1 MAAPFVAIVGR
12 TNVGKSTL
20 FNRLVGQR
28 LAVVDAVPGV
38 TRDRLYAEIDL
49 DGSAI
54 VLVDTGGLAGA
65 ESDQFMTKVKE
76 QAAIALQ
83 EADLLLFMVDAREG
97 LVSLDW
103 EVADVVRRS
112 GNPVILIANKMESPK
127 LEGSEFAELG
137 FGMPLQLSALY
148 GYGLGEVIDAILDDL
163 PAPEAEPEPVAGE
176 VAVAL
181 VGRPNAGKSAI
192 INALLGEERVIV
204 SEEPGTTRDAVDT
217 TVEFADEPY
226 RLVDTAGLRRRGK
239 RSEGLEYY
247 SSLRTLRALQRADVG
262 IVVIDALEGVTSQDA
277 HIIGEVMDAGRGLV
291 LLAHKWDLV
300 QDFARSQNDD
310 GKDMAQIEE
319 ALRRDFS
326 YIVGN
331 KLRFADFAELLFTS
345 AVTGEGLDEILP
357 TAKQAAQQYARQ
369 LDPARLNQALHEA
382 LAAHQPSSRK
392 HHLRIRS
399 IEQVTTRPP
408 TFVLRVN
415 DPELMHFSYKRYL
428 VNQLREAFGFLGT
441 PIKLFVR
448 KESAT
453 ARELT
458 PDA

>member
-28 LAVVDAVPGV
+28 LAVVDAIPGV

-49 DGSAI
+49 DGSDI

-65 ESDQFMTKVKE
+65 ESDQFMTQVKE

-127 LEGSEFAELG
+127 LEASEFAELG
-137 FGMPLQLSALY
+137 FGMSLQLSALY
-148 GYGLGEVIDAILDDL
+148 GYGLGEVIEAILDDL
-163 PAPEAEPEPVAGE
+163 PEPEAEPEPVAGE

-181 VGRPNAGKSAI
+181 VGRPNVGKSAI

-204 SEEPGTTRDAVDT
+204 SEQPGTTRDAVDIAL
-217 TVEFADEPY
+217 EFADEPY

-277 HIIGEVMDAGRGLV
+277 HIIGEVMEAGRGLV

-300 QDFARSQNDD
+300 QDFARSQTDD
-310 GKDMAQIEE
+310 GNNMAQIEQT
-319 ALRRDFS
+319 LRRDFS
-326 YIVGN
+326 YIVGS

-345 AVTGEGLDEILP
+345 VVTGEGLGEILP
-357 TAKQAAQQYARQ
+357 TAKQAAHQYARQ
-369 LDPARLNQALHEA
+369 LDPTRLNQVLQEA
-382 LAAHQPSSRK
+382 LAAHQPPSRK
-392 HHLRIRS
+392 HHLRIRG

-415 DPELMHFSYKRYL
+415 DPELMHFSYERYL

-448 KESAT
+448 GRSQ
-453 ARELT
+453 RQR
-458 PDA
+458 

>member
-1 MAAPFVAIVGR
+1 VAAPFVAIVGR

-28 LAVVDAVPGV
+28 LAVVDALPGV

-49 DGSAI
+49 DGREI

-65 ESDQFMTKVKE
+65 EGDQFMTKVKE

-97 LVSLDW
+97 LVALDW

-112 GNPVILIANKMESPK
+112 GKPVVLIANKMESPK
-127 LEGSEFAELG
+127 LDPNEFAELG

-148 GYGLGEVIDAILDDL
+148 GYGLGEVIDAILYNL
-163 PAPEAEPEPVAGE
+163 PPPGAEVEPVAGE
-176 VAVAL
+176 VAIAL

-204 SEEPGTTRDAVDT
+204 SEEPGTTRDAVDIA
-217 TVEFADEPY
+217 VEFEGEPY

-239 RSEGLEYY
+239 RSQGLEYY
-247 SSLRTLRALQRADVG
+247 SSLRALRALQRADVG
-262 IVVIDALEGVTSQDA
+262 IVVIDALEGVTNQDA
-277 HIIGEVMDAGRGLV
+277 HIVGEVMNAGRGLV

-300 QDFARSQNDD
+300 QDFARSQNDE
-310 GKDMAQIEE
+310 GTDMAQIEQT
-319 ALRRDFS
+319 LRADFS
-326 YIVGN
+326 LIVGSR
-331 KLRFADFAELLFTS
+331 LRFADFAELIFTS
-345 AVTGEGLDEILP
+345 AVTGEGLEQILP
-357 TAKQAAQQYARQ
+357 TARQIAKQYAREIEPTQ
-369 LDPARLNQALHEA
+369 LDEVLQEA
-382 LAAHQPSSRK
+382 LVAHQPPSRK
-392 HHLRIRS
+392 NRRLRIRS

-408 TFVLRVN
+408 TFVLQVN

-428 VNQLREAFGFLGT
+428 INQLREAFGFEGT
-441 PIKLFVR
+441 PIRLFVR
-448 KESAT
+448 RNLQQQES
-453 ARELT
+453 
-458 PDA
+458 

>member
-1 MAAPFVAIVGR
+1 VAAPFVAIVGR

-28 LAVVDAVPGV
+28 LAVVDALPGV

-49 DGSAI
+49 DGSDL

-97 LVSLDW
+97 LISLDR

-112 GNPVILIANKMESPK
+112 GKPVLLIANKMESPK
-127 LEGSEFAELG
+127 LEASEFAELG

-148 GYGLGEVIDAILDDL
+148 GDGLGEVIDGILDNL
-163 PAPEAEPEPVAGE
+163 PPPEAEVEPVAGE

-192 INALLGEERVIV
+192 VNALLGEDRVIV
-204 SEEPGTTRDAVDT
+204 SETPGTTRDAVDIA
-217 TVEFADEPY
+217 VEFADEPY

-239 RSEGLEYY
+239 RSQGLEYY
-247 SSLRTLRALQRADVG
+247 SSLRALRALQRADVG
-262 IVVIDALEGVTSQDA
+262 VVVIDALEGVTSQDA
-277 HIIGEVMDAGRGLV
+277 HIIGEVMAAGRGLV

-300 QDFARSQNDD
+300 QDFARSQDNEDR
-310 GKDMAQIEE
+310 DMARIEQT
-319 ALRRDFS
+319 LRTDFS
-326 YIVGN
+326 HIVGR
-331 KLRFADFAELLFTS
+331 KLRFADFAELIFTS
-345 AVTGEGLDEILP
+345 AVTGEGLVEILP
-357 TAKQAAQQYARQ
+357 TARQVAEQYARQ
-369 LDPARLNQALHEA
+369 VDPARLNEALQEA
-382 LAAHQPSSRK
+382 LATHQPPSRRNRR
-392 HHLRIRS
+392 LRIRG

-408 TFVLRVN
+408 TFVLQVN

-428 VNQLREAFGFLGT
+428 VNQLREAFGFVGT

-448 KESAT
+448 RSPQQQES
-453 ARELT
+453 
-458 PDA
+458 

>member
-1 MAAPFVAIVGR
+1 
-12 TNVGKSTL
+12 
-20 FNRLVGQR
+20 
-28 LAVVDAVPGV
+28 V

-49 DGSAI
+49 DGREI

-83 EADLLLFMVDAREG
+83 EADLLLFMVDSREG

-127 LEGSEFAELG
+127 LEASEFAELG

-148 GYGLGEVIDAILDDL
+148 GYGLGEVIDTILDNL

-176 VAVAL
+176 IAVAL

-192 INALLGEERVIV
+192 VNALLGEERVIV
-204 SEEPGTTRDAVDT
+204 SEQPGTTRDAVDI

-239 RSEGLEYY
+239 RSQGLEYY
-247 SSLRTLRALQRADVG
+247 SSLRALRALQRADVG

-277 HIIGEVMDAGRGLV
+277 HIIGEVMEAGRGLV

-319 ALRRDFS
+319 TLRRDFS
-326 YIVGN
+326 YIVGS
-331 KLRFADFAELLFTS
+331 KLRFADFADLLFTS
-345 AVTGEGLDEILP
+345 AVTGEGLNEILP
-357 TAKQAAQQYARQ
+357 VAKQAAQQYARQ
-369 LDPARLNQALHEA
+369 VDPARLNQALQEA
-382 LAAHQPSSRK
+382 LAAHQPPSRK
-392 HHLRIRS
+392 NRRLRIRG

-428 VNQLREAFGFLGT
+428 VNQLREAFGFVGT
-441 PIKLFVR
+441 PIKVFVR
-448 KESAT
+448 RSPQQQES
-453 ARELT
+453 
-458 PDA
+458 

>member
-1 MAAPFVAIVGR
+1 VAAPFVAIVGR

-20 FNRLVGQR
+20 FNRLVGHR
-28 LAVVDAVPGV
+28 LAVVDAIPGV

-49 DGSAI
+49 DGSEI

-65 ESDQFMTKVKE
+65 ESDQFMTQVKE

-112 GNPVILIANKMESPK
+112 GKPVILIANKMESPK
-127 LEGSEFAELG
+127 LEASEFVELG

-148 GYGLGEVIDAILDDL
+148 GYGLGEVIEAILDDL
-163 PAPEAEPEPVAGE
+163 PTPEAEPEPIAGE

-204 SEEPGTTRDAVDT
+204 SEQPGTTRDAIDIAL
-217 TVEFADEPY
+217 EFADEPY

-262 IVVIDALEGVTSQDA
+262 VVVIDALEGVTSQDA

-310 GKDMAQIEE
+310 GKDMAEIEE
-319 ALRRDFS
+319 TLRTDFS
-326 YIVGN
+326 HIVGS

-345 AVTGEGLDEILP
+345 AVTGEGLVEILP
-357 TAKQAAQQYARQ
+357 VAKRAAQQYARQ
-369 LDPARLNQALHEA
+369 VDPARLNQALQEA
-382 LAAHQPSSRK
+382 LAAHQPPSRK
-392 HHLRIRS
+392 HPLRIHS

-408 TFVLRVN
+408 TFVLQVN

-428 VNQLREAFGFLGT
+428 VNQLREAFGFVGT

-448 KESAT
+448 KESTTAT
-453 ARELT
+453 ELT
-458 PDA
+458 SDA

>member
-1 MAAPFVAIVGR
+1 MAAPFVVIVGR

-20 FNRLVGQR
+20 FNRLVGER
-28 LAVVDAVPGV
+28 LAVVDAIPGV

-49 DGSAI
+49 DGRDI

-76 QAAIALQ
+76 QAAVALQ

-112 GNPVILIANKMESPK
+112 GKPVILIANKMESPK
-127 LEGSEFAELG
+127 LEASEFAELG
-137 FGMPLQLSALY
+137 FGMALQLSALY
-148 GYGLGEVIDAILDDL
+148 GDGLGEVIDATLDDL
-163 PAPEAEPEPVAGE
+163 PAPEAEPEPIVGE

-192 INALLGEERVIV
+192 VNALLGEERVIV
-204 SEEPGTTRDAVDT
+204 SEEPGTTRDAVDI

-239 RSEGLEYY
+239 RSRGLEYY
-247 SSLRTLRALQRADVG
+247 SSLRALRALQRADVG
-262 IVVIDALEGVTSQDA
+262 VVVIDALEGITSQDA
-277 HIIGEVMDAGRGLV
+277 HIIGEVMEAGRGLV

-300 QDFARSQNDD
+300 QDFARSQND
-310 GKDMAQIEE
+310 GGEDMVEIEE
-319 ALRRDFS
+319 TLRTDFS
-326 YIVGN
+326 HIVDS

-345 AVTGEGLDEILP
+345 AVTGEGLVEILP
-357 TAKQAAQQYARQ
+357 TAQQAAQQYARQ
-369 LDPARLNQALHEA
+369 IDPVRLNEALHKA
-382 LAAHQPSSRK
+382 LTAHQPPARK
-392 HHLRIRS
+392 HRLRIRD
-399 IEQVTTRPP
+399 IEQVATRPP

-415 DPELMHFSYKRYL
+415 DRELMHFSYERYL
-428 VNQLREAFGFLGT
+428 VNQLREAFGLMGT

-448 KESAT
+448 SSPQQ
-453 ARELT
+453 RGS
-458 PDA
+458 

>member
-1 MAAPFVAIVGR
+1 
-12 TNVGKSTL
+12 VGKSTL

-28 LAVVDAVPGV
+28 LAVVDAIPGV

-49 DGSAI
+49 DGSNI

-83 EADLLLFMVDAREG
+83 EADLLLLMVDAREG
-97 LVSLDW
+97 LISLDW

-112 GNPVILIANKMESPK
+112 GKPVILIANKMESPK
-127 LEGSEFAELG
+127 LEASEFAELG

-148 GYGLGEVIDAILDDL
+148 GDGLGEVIDAILDDL

-181 VGRPNAGKSAI
+181 VGRPNVGKSAI

-204 SEEPGTTRDAVDT
+204 SEQPGTTRDAVDIAL
-217 TVEFADEPY
+217 EFADEPY

-277 HIIGEVMDAGRGLV
+277 HIVGEVIEAGRGLV

-319 ALRRDFS
+319 TLQRDFS
-326 YIVGN
+326 HIVGS

-345 AVTGEGLDEILP
+345 VVTGEGLVEILP
-357 TAKQAAQQYARQ
+357 AAKQAAEQYARQ
-369 LDPARLNQALHEA
+369 LDPARLNQALQEA
-382 LAAHQPSSRK
+382 LAPHQPPSRK
-392 HHLRIRS
+392 HRLRIRG

-415 DPELMHFSYKRYL
+415 DPELMHFSYERYL
-428 VNQLREAFGFLGT
+428 INQLREAFGFVGT

-448 KESAT
+448 SSPQQRES
-453 ARELT
+453 
-458 PDA
+458 